1 MKTIYDNDTFFETIK
16 PLLNDNQAV
25 SFVVKGTSMK
35 PFLKD
40 GQTEVFLKAK
50 EAYKPLDMC
59 LFKFNQKYVL
69 HRLIKINDKYI
80 FRGDALYTYEQV
92 DQKDILAYVYQYQMK
107 HIMVRTEAFIYKF
120 KVRCY
125 LFAKAI
131 KLMLRSMVKGKK

>member
-35 PFLKD
+35 PFLKN
-40 GQTEVFLKAK
+40 GQTEVFLKTK
-50 EAYKPLDMC
+50 EAYRPLDMC

-69 HRLIKINDKYI
+69 HRLIKINDKYV
-80 FRGDALYTYEQV
+80 FRGDALNTYEEV
-92 DQKDILAYVYQYQMK
+92 DQKDILAYVYQYQTK
-107 HIMVRTEAFIYKF
+107 HKMVSTETFIYKF

-125 LFAKAI
+125 LFAKSI
-131 KLMLRSMVKGKK
+131 KLMLRNIVKGKK